1 LIDPAVFSCLTVRTI
16 KLRLKGGE
24 FLGDWLRHAIR
35 LVVSAIVLVLLSP
48 FVPGFAVANFGQALL
63 AAVVIT
69 ILGYIIESAVGRN
82 ISPYGRGIVGFLVS
96 AVVLYA
102 TQYIVAGFS
111 VTILGA
117 LIAAFLIGLVD
128 IFVPTSLR

>member
-1 LIDPAVFSCLTVRTI
+1 M
-16 KLRLKGGE
+16 
-24 FLGDWLRHAIR
+24 GDWLRHAIR

-48 FVPGFAVANFGQALL
+48 FVPGFVVANFGQALL

>member
-1 LIDPAVFSCLTVRTI
+1 M
-16 KLRLKGGE
+16 
-24 FLGDWLRHAIR
+24 GDWLRHAIR

-82 ISPYGRGIVGFLVS
+82 ISPYGRGIDGFLVS

>member
-1 LIDPAVFSCLTVRTI
+1 MFLPSPVKTI
-16 KLRLKGGE
+16 NEAQGGE
-24 FLGDWLRHAIR
+24 FLGDWLKHAIR

-48 FVPGFAVANFGQALL
+48 FVPGFSVTNFWQALL

-69 ILGYIIESAVGRN
+69 ILGFIIESALGRS

-96 AVVLYA
+96 AVVLYV
-102 TQYIVAGFS
+102 TKYIVPGFN
-111 VTILGA
+111 VTLLGA
-117 LIAAFLIGLVD
+117 LIAAFVIGLVD